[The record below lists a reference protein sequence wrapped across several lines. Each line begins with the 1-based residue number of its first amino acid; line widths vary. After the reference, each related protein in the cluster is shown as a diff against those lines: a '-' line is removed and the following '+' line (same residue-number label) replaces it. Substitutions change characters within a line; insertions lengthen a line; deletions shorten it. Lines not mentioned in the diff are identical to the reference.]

1 MSRLL
6 VALFA
11 TVALVGLAAEA
22 PPAPPPAPP
31 QQKAA
36 CLKACAGDPR
46 GADGKALLACLTR
59 CDATVDAG
67 VR

>member
-1 MSRLL
+1 MRRLL
-6 VALFA
+6 VALIA
-11 TVALVGLAAEA
+11 TAALVGLAAET
-22 PPAPPPAPP
+22 PPALLPAP

-36 CLKACAGDPR
+36 CLKSCAGDPR

-59 CDATVDAG
+59 CDATTDAG